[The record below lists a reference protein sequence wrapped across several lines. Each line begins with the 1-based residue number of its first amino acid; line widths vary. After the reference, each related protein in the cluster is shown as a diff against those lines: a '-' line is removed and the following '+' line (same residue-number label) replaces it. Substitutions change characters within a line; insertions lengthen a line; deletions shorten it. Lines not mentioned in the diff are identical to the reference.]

1 MQQRA
6 TPRMR
11 HTGRPLGIN
20 GLTDTRPAPALSA
33 DAQEIVESRFVWI
46 FGSPRTGST
55 WLLRMLLWP
64 WRLAANPTG
73 LRPPVSVRRG
83 GPPIVPVNESHLP
96 LHLTPQKVPR

>member
-1 MQQRA
+1 
-6 TPRMR
+6 
-11 HTGRPLGIN
+11 
-20 GLTDTRPAPALSA
+20 
-33 DAQEIVESRFVWI
+33 
-46 FGSPRTGST
+46 
-55 WLLRMLLWP
+55 MLLWP

>member
-6 TPRMR
+6 TPRG
-11 HTGRPLGIN
+11 TLAAPWGS